1 MNEADFDSKK
11 EGVVLSGMRPTG
23 ELHIGHFEGVLRN
36 WVELQNTHRSFYF
49 VADWHALTTEL
60 DTTHLQ
66 RHTLD
71 MVKDWLAFG
80 VDPEKSTI
88 FVQSYVP
95 QHAELGLIL
104 ERLINIGALERM
116 PSFKDQLNHLSTQS
130 TTRDENGQIL
140 TGEDAFRRLA
150 KEKVSAGFL
159 NYPVLQS
166 ADILLYGATH
176 VPVGEDQLPHLEL
189 TREIA
194 RRFNY
199 LYKKSIFVEPQA
211 LLSHVPKVSGIDGRK
226 MSKSYGNTI
235 DISEEEE
242 LLKKKIKTMFT
253 DPLKIKANDPGHP
266 RACAENPKGCSVFS
280 FHEIYEESKEKNQL
294 REKSCK
300 EGSLGCVQC
309 KNELFQEMNQ
319 ALKPLREKRDFFSKE
334 KGEVNQIL
342 KSGSQLASS
351 LAGKTLTS
359 VREAIQYHEAL

>member
-176 VPVGEDQLPHLEL
+176 VPVGEDQLPHIEL
-189 TREIA
+189 TRELA
-194 RRFNY
+194 RTFNRQY
-199 LYKKSIFVEPQA
+199 GETLVVPEA
-211 LLSHVPKVSGIDGRK
+211 LVGEAKRIRGTDGRK
-226 MSKSYGNTI
+226 MSKSYKN
-235 DISEEEE
+235 DINPGMDPAQITSRVKSMVTVRSTLEKKGEPFDCAVYDLQRVFNQEGE
-242 LLKKKIKTMFT
+242 LRIAQGCRNASIRCYDCKMELPDKISAAY
-253 DPLKIKANDPGHP
+253 DD
-266 RACAENPKGCSVFS
+266 
-280 FHEIYEESKEKNQL
+280 Y
-294 REKSCK
+294 
-300 EGSLGCVQC
+300 
-309 KNELFQEMNQ
+309 
-319 ALKPLREKRDFFSKE
+319 REKRPKIGDDFVKDVLHE
-334 KGEVNQIL
+334 GNKRATTVAQRTIERVI
-342 KSGSQLASS
+342 
-351 LAGKTLTS
+351 
-359 VREAIQYHEAL
+359 EAMKMDYLR